1 MKLIVKTQDGAEI
14 HFTVSVDTPL
24 EQIFDAVCSMKNM
37 NRSEAMFRFEGDHIK
52 PLCTPKLLEMED
64 GDVIDMLVSLV
75 GD

>member
-37 NRSEAMFRFEGDHIK
+37 NRSEARFRFEGDHIK